1 MTIASGSLILATD
14 YNAIRTTV
22 DNVLGTGSGDSGYGQ
37 SLTSSSKT
45 SSDTILDDD
54 INELYADIQV
64 AHTHQQG
71 SATSLIAQVTT
82 ADLIEAN
89 NGVSFKG
96 WIQYQ
101 TAANLISTNRLTA
114 NAASMTATAA
124 KTTETKAAG
133 WNGSNNQIVTV
144 TFASAE
150 ARRFFFNSG
159 GEIRISASVAAGGNT
174 KSVDWATMCSS
185 VGTIKISKS
194 SITKTGASGTLYGS
208 YNEST
213 IPGSNT
219 KIMDR
224 YGSGNY
230 AENYW
235 QVDATNTSA
244 TVITITQTFNDADT
258 GDQTGTGAAVDEN
271 VDRALTVNVGELRA
285 TTSLTITSPTFAVT
299 NSI

>member
-1 MTIASGSLILATD
+1 MTIASGSLVLATD

-22 DNVLGTGSGDSGYGQ
+22 SNVLGTGSGDSGYGQ

-45 SSDTILDDD
+45 SSDIILDDD
-54 INELYADIQV
+54 INQLYADIQV

-159 GEIRISASVAAGGNT
+159 GEIRISASVASGGNT
-174 KSVDWATMCSS
+174 KSQDWATMCSS
-185 VGTIKISKS
+185 VGTIKISKTA
-194 SITKTGASGTLYGS
+194 ITKTGASGTLYGS

-213 IPGSNT
+213 IPGSST

-235 QVDATNTSA
+235 QVNATNTSS

-285 TTSLTITSPTFAVT
+285 TTSLTIASPTFTVT

>member
-1 MTIASGSLILATD
+1 
-14 YNAIRTTV
+14 
-22 DNVLGTGSGDSGYGQ
+22 
-37 SLTSSSKT
+37 
-45 SSDTILDDD
+45 
-54 INELYADIQV
+54 
-64 AHTHQQG
+64 
-71 SATSLIAQVTT
+71 
-82 ADLIEAN
+82 
-89 NGVSFKG
+89 
-96 WIQYQ
+96 
-101 TAANLISTNRLTA
+101 
-114 NAASMTATAA
+114 MTATAA

-133 WNGSNNQIVTV
+133 WNGSNDQIVTV

-271 VDRALTVNVGELRA
+271 VDRELTVNVGELRA